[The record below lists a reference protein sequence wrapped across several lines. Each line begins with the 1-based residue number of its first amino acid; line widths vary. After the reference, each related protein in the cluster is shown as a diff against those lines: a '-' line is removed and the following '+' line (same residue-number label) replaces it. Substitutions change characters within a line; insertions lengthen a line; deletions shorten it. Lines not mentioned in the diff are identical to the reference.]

1 MQEKT
6 WTGPGGGSNAGS
18 QGMGDITSDT
28 QIPGS
33 GRGLCGRTL
42 IQEEKRVMKDLAL
55 DIPNL
60 TCPDFQWTIG
70 KTALVLNSEI
80 MAAEWASRG
89 SSVG

>member
-1 MQEKT
+1 MQENT

-18 QGMGDITSDT
+18 QGLGDITSDT

-33 GRGLCGRTL
+33 GHGLCGRTL

-60 TCPDFQWTIG
+60 TRPDFQWTIG
-70 KTALVLNSEI
+70 KTALVLNSET

-89 SSVG
+89 SSVA